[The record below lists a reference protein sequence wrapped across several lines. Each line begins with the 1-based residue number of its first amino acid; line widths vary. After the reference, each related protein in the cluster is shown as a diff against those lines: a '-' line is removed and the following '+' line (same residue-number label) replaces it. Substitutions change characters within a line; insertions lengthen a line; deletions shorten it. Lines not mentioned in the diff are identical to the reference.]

1 MSLAACLG
9 VGLNNPTSYG
19 NFADDFVIYNASQPG
34 MTLASGSTSG
44 YGSIYFA
51 DGTSG
56 NTVSRGQIQYS
67 HSNDFMQ
74 FSTAATERLRITSA
88 GILQLDNGNQITAAD
103 TTTYLGLGGGIQL
116 PMVQISSSME
126 HLMHLM
132 LVRSY

>member
-1 MSLAACLG
+1 MSLAAALG

-74 FSTAATERLRITSA
+74 FSTETATERLRIDSS
-88 GILQLDNGNQITAAD
+88 GNIKMGTASPSSLGTNIT
-103 TTTYLGLGGGIQL
+103 TLETRCRNY
-116 PMVQISSSME
+116 
-126 HLMHLM
+126 
-132 LVRSY
+132 

>member
-1 MSLAACLG
+1 MTARSGLNVTDKIILG

-56 NTVSRGQIQYS
+56 NTVSRGQIQHA
-67 HSNDFMQ
+67 HSNGF
-74 FSTAATERLRITSA
+74 ATERLRITM
-88 GILQLDNGNQITAAD
+88 DNGNQITAAD
-103 TTTYLGLGGGIQL
+103 TTTYLGLDVVF
-116 PMVQISSSME
+116 PMVQISSFQS
-126 HLMHLM
+126 
-132 LVRSY
+132 SCI